1 MGNNKEFET
10 YTLTNEAGDIVKV
23 TEMEVKEGNA
33 IKVTVTTEDQREGY
47 KHKLELDEQMRE
59 FIKKNEG
66 AFVHLIFKYGTTI
79 FKELEEKAP
88 GSKCNIHIIRFMM
101 LTTCLTFGGN
111 LFDSN
116 KNRVKKSSLKSIWD
130 TSSRNSINETYN
142 LLTECGY
149 IYETEEG
156 YLMINED
163 IVIKGAVSDIIE
175 ELKKQDRDFTCTR
188 VFVDNLKAM
197 YEGTESKQRKQ
208 LANLFKALPYI
219 NYKYNIFC
227 SNPTETDKSKI
238 EPLTWTDLAR
248 LCGYEEKNHVTKF
261 KDSLR
266 KLTID
271 GRGVI
276 GQFEGITDKKLIVV
290 NPKIYYAGDNVDDIK
305 GLQALFDIIDG
316 KRD

>member
-66 AFVHLIFKYGTTI
+66 AFIHLIFKYGATI

-88 GSKCNIHIIRFMM
+88 GSKCNTHIIRFMM

-111 LFDSN
+111 LFDSS
-116 KNRVKKSSLKSIWD
+116 KNRVKKSSLKRIWD
-130 TSSRNSINETYN
+130 TSSRNSINETYD
-142 LLTECGY
+142 LLIECGY

-163 IVIKGAVSDIIE
+163 IVIKGAIE
-175 ELKKQDRDFTCTR
+175 NFKELKKQDRDFTCTR

-197 YEGTESKQRKQ
+197 YEGTEQKQRKQ
-208 LANLFKALPYI
+208 LANLFKILPYI
-219 NYKYNIFC
+219 NYKHNVFC
-227 SNPTETDKSKI
+227 TNPTETDAEKLDL
-238 EPLTWTDLAR
+238 LTWTDLAR
-248 LCGYEEKNHVTKF
+248 LCGENEKNVTRF
-261 KDSLR
+261 KKSLMSLR
-266 KLTID
+266 IYGSEVIACIERDTGKTI
-271 GRGVI
+271 I
-276 GQFEGITDKKLIVV
+276 V
-290 NPKIYYAGDNVDDIK
+290 NPKVYYGGDDVDDVK
-305 GLQALFDIIDG
+305 WLYELF
-316 KRD
+316 KMNPKK

>member
-1 MGNNKEFET
+1 MGNNREYET

-66 AFVHLIFKYGTTI
+66 AFIHLIFKYGATI

-88 GSKCNIHIIRFMM
+88 GSKCNTHIIRFMM

-111 LFDSN
+111 LFDSS
-116 KNRVKKSSLKSIWD
+116 KNRVKKSSLKRIWD
-130 TSSRNSINETYN
+130 TSSRNSINETYD
-142 LLTECGY
+142 LLIECGY

-163 IVIKGAVSDIIE
+163 IVIKGAIE
-175 ELKKQDRDFTCTR
+175 NFKELKKQDRDFTCTR

-197 YEGTESKQRKQ
+197 YEGTEQKQRKQ
-208 LANLFKALPYI
+208 LANLFKILPYI
-219 NYKYNIFC
+219 NYKHNVFC
-227 SNPTETDKSKI
+227 TNPTETDDSKLKL
-238 EPLTWTDLAR
+238 LTWTDLAR
-248 LCGYEEKNHVTKF
+248 ICGYEEKKNIAKF
-261 KDSLR
+261 KKDLWNL
-266 KLTID
+266 KIF
-271 GRGVI
+271 GHCVI
-276 GQFEGITDKKLIVV
+276 GEFHCKAGMSICV
-290 NPKIYYAGDNVDDIK
+290 NPKVYYGGDDVDDVRSLYSMFK
-305 GLQALFDIIDG
+305 MCE
-316 KRD
+316 KK